1 MLTGPWTTSRVDALS
16 DTSTARTSAEYSVRR
31 SQARFVSTPSASL
44 LSRDHPSRLRWCWR
58 AERGY
63 TYMNICADNCY
74 GGRPMTNAAL
84 TTSVFRV
91 EELDCATEE
100 SELRAA
106 FGGLNE
112 VAGLEFDLVARRVTV
127 RHSFESPA
135 HIETLIREAGMRPRL
150 INAGAAQA
158 GTAISRAPRL
168 PRSTIVTAVA
178 AGVLAI
184 GSEGLVIAGME
195 ESAAPV
201 IAMAVAAIAL
211 GGRETL
217 RKGLKALTA
226 RRLTMN
232 LLMSVAAIGAMVIG
246 QWPEAAVV
254 IWLFG
259 VAELI
264 EALSLERAR
273 NAIRSLVELAPETA
287 HVKSSDGT
295 VSEVPAAEVT
305 LGAIVLIRPGERVPL
320 DGVVVAGSSSVNQ
333 APITGESIPVTKA
346 VGDHVFAGTVNE
358 RGTLDVEVTAAKGSG
373 TLDRIAASIQ
383 QAQGEQAP
391 AQRFVDKFASVY
403 TPVVFALAFAVAT
416 IPPLT
421 GHGSLRD
428 WFYRALVLLVLAC
441 PCALVISTPVTVV
454 SGLGGAARRGILIKG
469 GIHLEGARKLTT
481 IALDKTGT
489 LTHGKP
495 ALTDLRSLCELSD
508 DAVLRIAASIDA
520 LSEHP
525 VAHAIVTA
533 YDGPRDAVS
542 DFEAIPGRG
551 VTGSIDGVT
560 YLVGNH
566 RLAEDTGVCSP
577 DIETLLE
584 GFEVEAKTAIV
595 LMTRD
600 RVLAVLAVADTIR
613 PESVDAV
620 AELRALGVNPVML
633 TGDNTRTA
641 LAVAR
646 QVGITDARGDLLP
659 DDKLRIVTEL
669 AAGGPVGM
677 IGDGVNDA
685 PALTKA
691 HLGIAMGAVGT
702 DTAIETADVALMDDD
717 PRKLAELIRI
727 SAHTS
732 HVLWQNIVVALG
744 VKVVFFVLTMT
755 GNASLWLAVLADM
768 GASLIV
774 IANGLRLLNRPSHRP
789 SKRSSH
795 RTSQDRTSR

>member
-1 MLTGPWTTSRVDALS
+1 
-16 DTSTARTSAEYSVRR
+16 
-31 SQARFVSTPSASL
+31 
-44 LSRDHPSRLRWCWR
+44 
-58 AERGY
+58 
-63 TYMNICADNCY
+63 
-74 GGRPMTNAAL
+74 MTNAVI

-100 SELRAA
+100 NELRSA
-106 FGGLNE
+106 FGELDEVSGLD
-112 VAGLEFDLVARRVTV
+112 FDLVARRVTV
-127 RHSFESPA
+127 RHTFESPA
-135 HIETLIREAGMRPRL
+135 PVEALIREAGMRPRL
-150 INAGAAQA
+150 IISDAGEP
-158 GTAISRAPRL
+158 GTGMPPNRRL
-168 PRSTIVTAVA
+168 PRAIIVTAVV

-184 GSEGLVIAGME
+184 GSEGLVIAGLE
-195 ESAAPV
+195 ESSAPV

-287 HVKSSDGT
+287 HVKSSDGI
-295 VSEVPAAEVT
+295 VSEVAAGDVA
-305 LGAIVLIRPGERVPL
+305 LGAIVLIRPGARVPL

-333 APITGESIPVTKA
+333 APITGESIPVIKA

-383 QAQGEQAP
+383 QAQGERAP

-403 TPVVFALAFAVAT
+403 TPVVFVLALAVAT

-421 GHGSLRD
+421 GHGLLRD

-469 GIHLEGARKLTT
+469 GVHLEGARKLTT

-495 ALTDLRSLCELSD
+495 ALTDLRSLSELSN

-533 YDGPRDAVS
+533 YDGPRDVVTE
-542 DFEAIPGRG
+542 FEAIPGRG
-551 VTGSIDGVT
+551 VTGTIHGVT

-566 RLAEDTGVCSP
+566 RLAEDTGVCAP
-577 DIETLLE
+577 DIERMLE

-595 LMTRD
+595 LMTPD
-600 RVLAVLAVADTIR
+600 RALAVLAVADTIR
-613 PESVDAV
+613 PESVDAI
-620 AELRALGVNPVML
+620 AQLRALGVEPVML

-641 LAVAR
+641 VAVAR

-659 DDKLRIVTEL
+659 DDKLRIIGEL
-669 AAGGPVGM
+669 AVNGPVGM

-685 PALTKA
+685 PALAKA
-691 HLGIAMGAVGT
+691 YLGIAMGAAGT

-727 SAHTS
+727 STHTS
-732 HVLWQNIVVALG
+732 HVLWQNITVALG
-744 VKVVFFVLTMT
+744 VKVLFFVLTMT

-768 GASLIV
+768 GASLVV
-774 IANGLRLLNRPSHRP
+774 IANGLRLLKRPSHRP
-789 SKRSSH
+789 SGHASH
-795 RTSQDRTSR
+795 DRTSR

>member
-1 MLTGPWTTSRVDALS
+1 MPETHIA
-16 DTSTARTSAEYSVRR
+16 
-31 SQARFVSTPSASL
+31 
-44 LSRDHPSRLRWCWR
+44 
-58 AERGY
+58 
-63 TYMNICADNCY
+63 
-74 GGRPMTNAAL
+74 
-84 TTSVFRV
+84 TSVFRV

-100 SELRAA
+100 NELRDAL
-106 FGGLNE
+106 GGLAE
-112 VAGLEFDLVARRVTV
+112 VSGLSFDLVARRVTV
-127 RHSFESPA
+127 KHRFDSSSP
-135 HIETLIREAGMRPRL
+135 IETAIRGAGMRPRL
-150 INAGAAQA
+150 VIPVAGAPAQGGA
-158 GTAISRAPRL
+158 AAPKL
-168 PRSTIVTAVA
+168 PRSVLITAVV

-184 GSEGLVIAGME
+184 GSEGLVIGGLE
-195 ESAAPV
+195 ESSLPV
-201 IAMAVAAIAL
+201 IAMALAAIAI

-217 RKGLKALTA
+217 RKGAKALTS

-287 HVKSSDGT
+287 HIKSADGT
-295 VSEVPAAEVT
+295 VTETPAGDVE

-320 DGVVVAGSSSVNQ
+320 DGVVVTGTSSINQ
-333 APITGESIPVTKA
+333 APITGESIPVVKVT
-346 VGDHVFAGTVNE
+346 GDHVFAGTVNE
-358 RGTLDVEVTAAKGSG
+358 RGTLDVQVTAAKGSG

-383 QAQGEQAP
+383 QAQVERAP

-403 TPVVFALAFAVAT
+403 TPVVFGLAIAVAV

-421 GHGSLRD
+421 GHGAARD
-428 WFYRALVLLVLAC
+428 WLYRALVLLVLAC

-469 GIHLEGARKLTT
+469 GIHLETARKLKT

-495 ALTDLRSLCELSD
+495 SLTDIRVLGELSD
-508 DAVLRIAASIDA
+508 NDVLRLAASLDA

-525 VAHAIVTA
+525 VAHAIVSA
-533 YDGPRDAVS
+533 YDGPRDEVS

-551 VTGSIDGVT
+551 VTGTVNGVT
-560 YLVGNH
+560 YLVGNL
-566 RLAEDTGVCSP
+566 RLAEETGVCGAE
-577 DIETLLE
+577 IEAILE
-584 GFEVEAKTAIV
+584 AFETDAKTAIV
-595 LMTRD
+595 VMTRD
-600 RVLAVLAVADTIR
+600 RPLAVLAVADTIR
-613 PESVDAV
+613 PESIDAV
-620 AELRALGVNPVML
+620 AQLRALGVEPVML

-641 LAVAR
+641 SAVAR

-659 DDKLRIVTEL
+659 EDKLRIVGEL
-669 AAGGPVGM
+669 SANGPVGM

-685 PALTKA
+685 PALAKA
-691 HLGIAMGAVGT
+691 SLGIAMGAAGT

-717 PRKLAELIRI
+717 PRKLAELMHI

-732 HVLWQNIVVALG
+732 HVLWQNIAVALG
-744 VKVVFFVLTMT
+744 VKVVFFMLTMT
-755 GNASLWLAVLADM
+755 GTASLWLAVLADM

-774 IANGLRLLNRPSHRP
+774 IANGLRLLNRPSHR
-789 SKRSSH
+789 RV
-795 RTSQDRTSR
+795 SR

>member
-1 MLTGPWTTSRVDALS
+1 
-16 DTSTARTSAEYSVRR
+16 
-31 SQARFVSTPSASL
+31 
-44 LSRDHPSRLRWCWR
+44 
-58 AERGY
+58 
-63 TYMNICADNCY
+63 
-74 GGRPMTNAAL
+74 MTNAAI

-100 SELRAA
+100 NELRAA
-106 FGGLNE
+106 FGGLDE
-112 VAGLEFDLVARRVTV
+112 VSGLEFDLVARRVTV
-127 RHSFESPA
+127 RHSFDTPA
-135 HIETLIREAGMRPRL
+135 SVERVIREAGMRPRL
-150 INAGAAQA
+150 VIPTA
-158 GTAISRAPRL
+158 GTIGSATATSTRL
-168 PRSTIVTAVA
+168 ARSTVVMAVV

-184 GSEGLVIAGME
+184 GSEGLVIAGLKE
-195 ESAAPV
+195 TSAPV
-201 IAMAVAAIAL
+201 IAMALAAIGL

-273 NAIRSLVELAPETA
+273 NAIRSLVALAPETA
-287 HVKSSDGT
+287 HVKSTDGT
-295 VSEVPAAEVT
+295 SADVAAGEVV

-333 APITGESIPVTKA
+333 APITGESIPVVKA

-383 QAQGEQAP
+383 QAQGERAP
-391 AQRFVDKFASVY
+391 AQRFVDTFASVY
-403 TPVVFALAFAVAT
+403 TPVVFALAFAVAAV
-416 IPPLT
+416 PPLT
-421 GHGSLRD
+421 GHGSLHD

-469 GIHLEGARKLTT
+469 GIHLEGARKLKT

-495 ALTDLRSLCELSD
+495 ALTDLRSLSELSD

-533 YDGPRDAVS
+533 YDGLRDAVT

-551 VTGSIDGVT
+551 VTGTINGVT

-566 RLAEDTGVCSP
+566 RLAEDTGVCTP
-577 DIETLLE
+577 EIEAILE
-584 GFEVEAKTAIV
+584 GFEIEAKTAIV
-595 LMTRD
+595 LITQHQA
-600 RVLAVLAVADTIR
+600 LAVLAVADTIR
-613 PESVDAV
+613 PESADAV
-620 AELRALGVNPVML
+620 TQLRALGVEPVML

-646 QVGITDARGDLLP
+646 QVGISDARGDLLP
-659 DDKLRIVTEL
+659 DDKLRIISEL
-669 AAGGPVGM
+669 AVNGPVGM

-685 PALTKA
+685 PALAKA
-691 HLGIAMGAVGT
+691 HLGIAMGAAGT

-727 SAHTS
+727 STHTS
-732 HVLWQNIVVALG
+732 HVLWQNIAVALG

-755 GNASLWLAVLADM
+755 GSASLWLAVLADM
-768 GASLIV
+768 GASLVV
-774 IANGLRLLNRPSHRP
+774 IANGLRLLKRPSHRL
-789 SKRSSH
+789 
-795 RTSQDRTSR
+795 SQHAADDRTGR